1 MERGK
6 TERGGG
12 WRGRSVR
19 RNWLRL
25 DECVQTTGDGHM
37 LRDMAQVD
45 LRVPQPLVPPEDSEG
60 KVCLLIL
67 DEC

>member
-1 MERGK
+1 MEREECEEELAQFWG
-6 TERGGG
+6 
-12 WRGRSVR
+12 
-19 RNWLRL
+19 RL